1 MCDHNCNQGRSC
13 TCGKSYGLL
22 RALAWVGLFWV
33 VAIGSAALIVW
44 G

>member
-1 MCDHNCNQGRSC
+1 MNCDHNCNQGRAC
-13 TCGKSYGLL
+13 TCGKSSW
-22 RALAWVGLFWV
+22 RVTACVVFVWV